1 MKNTLSK
8 RISALAV
15 AIFIMSVPITPAMNA
30 VVADRN
36 PGRTDILHLNTLKM
50 ETIVLAEN
58 ERNTTEDKNN
68 TASGTQDQTPEP
80 GTALETDSSDP
91 SAKSRATPLKPFV
104 PSEKIPAEQAVDFPV
119 DI

>member
-15 AIFIMSVPITPAMNA
+15 AIFIMSAPITPAMNA

-36 PGRTDILHLNTLKM
+36 PARADILHLNTSKQEM
-50 ETIVLAEN
+50 IVLAEN
-58 ERNTTEDKNN
+58 EETPTEDKNH
-68 TASGTQDQTPEP
+68 TASGTQDQAPKP

-91 SAKSRATPLKPFV
+91 SAKSRAAPLKPFV

>member
-15 AIFIMSVPITPAMNA
+15 AIFIMSAPMTPAMNA

-36 PGRTDILHLNTLKM
+36 PGRTDILHLSTSTQ

-58 ERNTTEDKNN
+58 EENTTEDKNH
-68 TASGTQDQTPEP
+68 TTSGAQDRTPEP
-80 GTALETDSSDP
+80 GTALETDSSEP
-91 SAKSRATPLKPFV
+91 SAKSRAAPLKPFV